1 MCLPMSLYQNE
12 YVFTSHI
19 MFTLCPVKHKAHF
32 SHFTILQIL
41 QFTIYF
47 LFLLFFLQFCN
58 FSLKTQVVAF
68 CFPAPTQIFLI
79 LSFCCS
85 CCCCYFF
92 HFFKNTLH
100 AIFVLFQRKFLLLLL
115 FFSFLVVF
123 NTFAYT
129 LAATATKTIRY
140 FSFKS
145 LVQDLLIFVIFFV
158 FVVLL
163 LLSFAIFFSQFTFI
177 WLFQF
182 IFFCKSKITI
192 LQNYSIFCQRFVLFF
207 FDVCTLH
214 VLRLRVF
221 FQCHRSIKSKIEG
234 PRLKIKNVKDLGQD
248 IRVIE
253 KGLANN

>member
-1 MCLPMSLYQNE
+1 MSVCLL
-12 YVFTSHI
+12 FILCSHYALLSI
-19 MFTLCPVKHKAHF
+19 KRIFH
-32 SHFTILQIL
+32 IL
-41 QFTIYF
+41 QFYKFYNLQFIF
-47 LFLLFFLQFCN
+47 CFFVFLQFCN

-68 CFPAPTQIFLI
+68 CFPVPTQIFLI

-85 CCCCYFF
+85 CCCCCYFF

-129 LAATATKTIRY
+129 LAATATKTIRC

-163 LLSFAIFFSQFTFI
+163 LLSFAIFFLSLRSFGCFS
-177 WLFQF
+177 LFF
-182 IFFCKSKITI
+182 FVKAKLLFCKII
-192 LQNYSIFCQRFVLFF
+192 QFFVRDLFFFF

-214 VLRLRVF
+214 VPRLRVF

-253 KGLANN
+253 KGLVNN

>member
-1 MCLPMSLYQNE
+1 MCLPMSLFQNE
-12 YVFTSHI
+12 CVFTSHI

-68 CFPAPTQIFLI
+68 CFPAPTQIVLI

-85 CCCCYFF
+85 CCCCCYFF

-129 LAATATKTIRY
+129 LAATETKTIRC

-145 LVQDLLIFVIFFV
+145 LVQDLLSFVIFFRSLCCCCCRLLFFFLV
-158 FVVLL
+158 YVHLVVLVY
-163 LLSFAIFFSQFTFI
+163 FFY
-177 WLFQF
+177 
-182 IFFCKSKITI
+182 KSKITI
-192 LQNYSIFCQRFVLFF
+192 LQNYSIFCQIFF
-207 FDVCTLH
+207 SSMYALCT
-214 VLRLRVF
+214 
-221 FQCHRSIKSKIEG
+221 C
-234 PRLKIKNVKDLGQD
+234 QD
-248 IRVIE
+248 
-253 KGLANN
+253 